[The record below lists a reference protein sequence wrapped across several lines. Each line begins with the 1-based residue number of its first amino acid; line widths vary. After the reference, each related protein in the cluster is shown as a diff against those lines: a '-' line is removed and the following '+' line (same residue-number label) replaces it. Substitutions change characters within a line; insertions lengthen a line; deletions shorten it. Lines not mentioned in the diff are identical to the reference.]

1 MRVGDSIK
9 FKDGR
14 TGIVEDYDDK
24 FYYVRDNNTNL
35 VKVKKDVQDSKLS
48 KLIGEVSTFT
58 NNKNY
63 DVLDFKKKLEENGFK
78 VEYMENKSGTW
89 QENNG
94 EYYKD
99 YDVKLED
106 GTHIFFR
113 LIADDNFDSKEVIA
127 YTNGK
132 NW

>member
-14 TGIVEDYDDK
+14 IGVVEDYDDK

-35 VKVKKDVQDSKLS
+35 VKVKKSVQDSKLS
-48 KLIGEVSTFT
+48 KLISEVSTFT